1 MDSCFVLNNVF
12 SFVYCFFIEL
22 AKSSFD
28 FEVKMRHFSL
38 FLILEEINASLY
50 ARVFENYQY
59 RVSGLGLTD

>member
-38 FLILEEINASLY
+38 SPKLY
-50 ARVFENYQY
+50 
-59 RVSGLGLTD
+59 